1 MSAAAA
7 AAEQGVEHQA
17 SDVLEALM
25 ATWLGEEKAL
35 PNGASEL
42 ELKASIKL
50 LQAQR
55 AAAVGKAELARID
68 GELGA
73 RFEQLRARRGLQL
86 LESGRIWECIGTK
99 VHRDEGERGGRGGNE
114 GRASH
119 AGGDDSGEGEGEGAG
134 EGEGEG
140 WVWVRVRARVW
151 VVQLALHLPPLLEVL
166 ALLAAQLLHLVRVR
180 LRASVRGRGRGRG
193 RGSDRVRVRVRGR
206 GRGRGRV
213 TTSMLWNQSSRAPE

>member
-17 SDVLEALM
+17 SDALEALM

-99 VHRDEGERGGRGGNE
+99 VRRDEGERGGRGGNE

-134 EGEGEG
+134 VGGGEAIVEGEG
-140 WVWVRVRARVW
+140 
-151 VVQLALHLPPLLEVL
+151 
-166 ALLAAQLLHLVRVR
+166 
-180 LRASVRGRGRGRG
+180 GRG
-193 RGSDRVRVRVRGR
+193 RGSGNGHSDGRRAWAVRARRSRTLSRSAAASVCACRCSHRRFRWRLVAVR
-206 GRGRGRV
+206 
-213 TTSMLWNQSSRAPE
+213 